1 MEPDDSCSRKGQKD
15 GTSYSPHPRSDITLI
30 EIETCKNWDAQENKT
45 YTLEELDVFIKC
57 AVSSLI
63 SFTLPGTS
71 TSGEGIPAEGY
82 SGLSLDWPTW
92 HSLHFFSKKQ
102 DIPREEDFEPGEC
115 QEPGHTAGIMLPQRW
130 ILFNDNLKFRLMAP
144 AVSLPTLDLSLRIGS
159 DMKRSR
165 TRTRR

>member
-1 MEPDDSCSRKGQKD
+1 MEPDDTCSREGQKD
-15 GTSYSPHPRSDITLI
+15 GTSYSLHLRSDITLI

-92 HSLHFFSKKQ
+92 HSLHFFSKNKTSLV
-102 DIPREEDFEPGEC
+102 RK
-115 QEPGHTAGIMLPQRW
+115 
-130 ILFNDNLKFRLMAP
+130 ILNLESAKNLATPLESCSPSGGFSSMTT
-144 AVSLPTLDLSLRIGS
+144 SSS
-159 DMKRSR
+159 D
-165 TRTRR
+165 